1 MTQATHTPGPW
12 AASLAEWHNG
22 APWLIGAPVSEYLP
36 AEAERHIGNAY
47 KEANARLIA
56 AAPDLLA
63 ALEIL
68 QAAIDA
74 DGVPVGWGIVADKAR
89 NAIAIAKATGKE

>member
-1 MTQATHTPGPW
+1 M
-12 AASLAEWHNG
+12 ASLAEGHTG

-56 AAPDLLA
+56 AAPELLDACKDALAFLRCDLGIPEREMILR
-63 ALEIL
+63 LEL
-68 QAAIDA
+68 
-74 DGVPVGWGIVADKAR
+74 
-89 NAIAIAKATGKE
+89 AIAKAKGE